1 MCFPAFKSESVR
13 TGQTSMSPCG
23 LKPGTITLIHFVKT
37 ARLVTGKSRTGRTP
51 TVAIDKKQ
59 SGGIVGQSGD
69 KWLTVGIE
77 RKVREMSKGE
87 TNKGEREQGKREG
100 VQVYTHPASNSKP
113 EHLGT
118 AIAIA
123 RNMPTFDYKGE
134 IVDEGQRNKLIA
146 EYIEKNGVTRCKQG
160 ESGNG
165 NKGLSA
171 WSRISFDSGDSHPL
185 DRQEKEARGNKKKK
199 VKKKV
204 NKRKKASSN

>member
-1 MCFPAFKSESVR
+1 MCFPALESESVR

-69 KWLTVGIE
+69 KWLTVGRE

-87 TNKGEREQGKREG
+87 ANKGEREQGKMGR
-100 VQVYTHPASNSKP
+100 VQVYTHSAPNSKP
-113 EHLGT
+113 EPLGT

-123 RNMPTFDYKGE
+123 KNMPTMDEVKKM
-134 IVDEGQRNKLIA
+134 DEGQRNKMIA
-146 EYIEKNGVTRCKQG
+146 DFIEKNGVTRCKQG

-171 WSRISFDSGDSHPL
+171 WARISFDSDSHPL
-185 DRQEKEARGNKKKK
+185 DRQEKEARGHKKKK

-204 NKRKKASSN
+204 NKRKRASSN

>member
-87 TNKGEREQGKREG
+87 TNKGVSEQGKREG

-165 NKGLSA
+165 NKGLSP
-171 WSRISFDSGDSHPL
+171 WSRISVDSDAHPL
-185 DRQEKEARGNKKKK
+185 DRQEKKVRGNKMKKSLNKKKK
-199 VKKKV
+199 S
-204 NKRKKASSN
+204 ASN